1 MKLGW
6 VVTIIYVKG
15 ATVKSIDVKKDIP
28 ENVNTGESTEDANL
42 MSFARIPTKKNTILR
57 KLLVILMLVI

>member
-1 MKLGW
+1 M
-6 VVTIIYVKG
+6 
-15 ATVKSIDVKKDIP
+15 KSIDVKKDIP

-42 MSFARIPTKKNTILR
+42 MSFARIHTKKNKILR